1 MKQLVVIFI
10 MCASMGSYA
19 QEKSILKDTIN
30 LDEVLVKAT
39 RVDEKAPFV
48 RSNVTKEE
56 IESRNLGQDI
66 PVLLNFLPNVVS
78 TSDAGNGIGYTG
90 IRVRGSDATRV
101 NVTING
107 IPLND
112 SESHGVFWVNLP
124 DFASSTQSMQLQRGV
139 GSSTNGAGAFGAS
152 LSLSTNGIQEDAFA
166 EVGFSG
172 GSFNTLKANIQFGSG
187 ILGGD
192 QKFKSEFTGRVSTI
206 QSDGYIDRA
215 SADLRSVYLSAS
227 IFSEKTLIKAIAFG
241 GHEITY
247 QAWYGID
254 KETLNTSRKYNPAG
268 EIYDENGALTG
279 YYENQV
285 DDYKQDHYQLHIN
298 HDFGNEWTGNLAFH
312 YTYGRGFYEQY
323 ENDADFSIYG
333 YDPITVGGEEINS
346 TDLVQRKW
354 LDNDFYGTTFSVL
367 KSFDKI
373 NMIVGGAFNQY
384 DGDHFGEVKWAKYGS
399 EMIDDRFYDNTGK
412 KTDFNL
418 YLKADYALNE
428 QWSLFADMQYRYVN
442 YEVEGIDEGPVNI
455 ELKDKNNFF
464 NPKFGLTYFLDKSS
478 FYLSYAKGHK
488 EPKRADYLANNKV
501 KPESLDDFELGWNYN
516 TGNFRL
522 KTNLYYM
529 NYVDQLVLTGNID
542 NVGNPIADNIGKSYR
557 LGLEIDAAIRFGE
570 KFSWQPNLAFSTN
583 KNIDK
588 YYEFDGKL
596 TNFGNTDLSFSPG
609 FIAGSNIVFEPLAN
623 MKISLLSKYVGE
635 QYMSNIELEASK
647 LEAYFVN
654 DLHVSYEITMNKALK
669 SIVFSGLVNNLL
681 NVKYVSNGYFYTY
694 DDTWSDPD
702 QITTITGAGYYPQA
716 ELNFLLGVNLK
727 F

>member
-1 MKQLVVIFI
+1 M
-10 MCASMGSYA
+10 
-19 QEKSILKDTIN
+19 
-30 LDEVLVKAT
+30 
-39 RVDEKAPFV
+39 
-48 RSNVTKEE
+48 
-56 IESRNLGQDI
+56 
-66 PVLLNFLPNVVS
+66 
-78 TSDAGNGIGYTG
+78 
-90 IRVRGSDATRV
+90 
-101 NVTING
+101 
-107 IPLND
+107 
-112 SESHGVFWVNLP
+112 
-124 DFASSTQSMQLQRGV
+124 
-139 GSSTNGAGAFGAS
+139 
-152 LSLSTNGIQEDAFA
+152 
-166 EVGFSG
+166 
-172 GSFNTLKANIQFGSG
+172 
-187 ILGGD
+187 
-192 QKFKSEFTGRVSTI
+192 
-206 QSDGYIDRA
+206 
-215 SADLRSVYLSAS
+215 
-227 IFSEKTLIKAIAFG
+227 
-241 GHEITY
+241 
-247 QAWYGID
+247 
-254 KETLNTSRKYNPAG
+254 
-268 EIYDENGALTG
+268 
-279 YYENQV
+279 
-285 DDYKQDHYQLHIN
+285 
-298 HDFGNEWTGNLAFH
+298 
-312 YTYGRGFYEQY
+312 
-323 ENDADFSIYG
+323 YG
-333 YDPITVGGEEINS
+333 YEPIIVGGEEINS

-367 KSFDKI
+367 KSFDKV
-373 NMIVGGAFNQY
+373 NVIVGGAFNQY

-399 EMIDDRFYDNTGK
+399 ETVDDRFYDNTGK

-418 YLKADYALNE
+418 YAKADYSLNE
-428 QWSLFADMQYRYVN
+428 RWSLFADMQYRYVN

-464 NPKFGLTYFLDKSS
+464 NPKLGLTYFLDKSS

-557 LGLEIDAAIRFGE
+557 LGLEIDAAVRFSE

-588 YYEFDGKL
+588 YYEFDGEL

-609 FIAGSNIVFEPLAN
+609 FIAGSNFIFEPLAN
-623 MKISLLSKYVGE
+623 MKISLLSKYVGV

-654 DLHVSYEITMNKALK
+654 DLHLSYEITTNKLLK
-669 SIVFSGLVNNLL
+669 SITFSGLINNFL